1 MSKIK
6 VLMVDDEERFRTVTA
21 KIFEKKG
28 FNVATA
34 ANGEEALEKLSGQPD
49 VVIMDVRMGIM
60 DGHETLR
67 QMKKKIPSLP
77 VIMLTGHGDIPSA
90 KQALVDGAWD
100 YLAKP
105 CDIDLLAAKIRNAA
119 AGTRPIPGEER
130 LVRDIMLPIEGYT
143 IIDEDSS
150 VYQAICALQEVR
162 TSLMEANHL
171 LDRGHR
177 SILVFNKNKDLI
189 GFLSPRNLLKAI
201 LPPYL
206 SAPKMATADSLQFS
220 TIFWRG
226 LFTSRVKE
234 LKDIPVKDI
243 ISGTPVIIDANLNLM
258 EAAYALLH
266 ARRKRLA
273 VRDGEKITGVLREQE
288 LFKEIVINMSEKSGQ

>member
-1 MSKIK
+1 MSTVKI
-6 VLMVDDEERFRTVTA
+6 LMVDDEERFRTITA
-21 KIFEKKG
+21 RIFEKKG
-28 FNVATA
+28 FTVITA
-34 ANGEEALEKLSGQPD
+34 ANGEEALEKLSEKPD

-67 QMKKKIPSLP
+67 QMKKKLPSLP
-77 VIMLTGHGDIPSA
+77 VIILTGHGDIPSA
-90 KQALVDGAWD
+90 KQALEDGAWD

-105 CDIDLLAAKIRNAA
+105 CDIDLLATKIQDAA
-119 AGTRPIPGEER
+119 AGARPVPGEER
-130 LVRDIMLPIEGYT
+130 IVRDIMLPIEGYT
-143 IIDEDSS
+143 IIDEESS
-150 VYQAICALQEVR
+150 VYQAICALQKVR

-177 SILVFNKNKDLI
+177 SILVFDKNQDLV
-189 GFLSPRNLLKAI
+189 GFLSPRNLIKAV
-201 LPPYL
+201 LPSYL
-206 SAPKMATADSLQFS
+206 DAPKMTTADSLQFS

-243 ISGTPVIIDANLNLM
+243 MSDAPVIIDANLNLM
-258 EAAYALLH
+258 EAAHALIH

-273 VRDGEKITGVLREQE
+273 VQDKDKIAGVLREQE
-288 LFKEIVINMSEKSGQ
+288 LFNEIMNNMSEESGQ

>member
-1 MSKIK
+1 MSAIRI
-6 VLMVDDEERFRTVTA
+6 LMVDDEDRFRIVTA
-21 KIFEKKG
+21 RIFEKKG
-28 FNVATA
+28 FNVITA
-34 ANGEEALEKLSGQPD
+34 ANGEEALEKLSEKPD

-67 QMKKKIPSLP
+67 QMKKKLPSLP

-90 KQALVDGAWD
+90 KQALKDGAWD

-105 CDIDLLAAKIRNAA
+105 CDIDLLAAKIRDAA
-119 AGTRPIPGEER
+119 DGTRRVPGEER
-130 LVRDIMLPIEGYT
+130 IVRDIMLPIEGYT
-143 IIDEDSS
+143 IIDEESS

-177 SILVFNKNKDLI
+177 SILVFDKDQNLV
-189 GFLSPRNLLKAI
+189 GFLSPRNLIKAV

-206 SAPKMATADSLQFS
+206 NVPKIATADSLQFS
-220 TIFWRG
+220 AIFWRG

-243 ISGTPVIIDANLNLM
+243 ISDTPVIIDANLNLM
-258 EAAYALLH
+258 EAAHALIH

-273 VRDGEKITGVLREQE
+273 VQDGDTIAGVLREQE
-288 LFKEIVINMSEKSGQ
+288 LFNEIVDNISEKSGQ